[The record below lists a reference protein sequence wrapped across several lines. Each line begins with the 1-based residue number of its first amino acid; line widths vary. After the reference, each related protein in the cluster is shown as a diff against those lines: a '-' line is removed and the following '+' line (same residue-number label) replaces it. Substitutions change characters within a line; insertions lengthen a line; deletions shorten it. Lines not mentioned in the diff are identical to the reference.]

1 MNKKISKV
9 LIILAVIG
17 LFLFGVYSGIKSM
30 RQHKAQ
36 TDSKS
41 ARKTGSPLPVK
52 TLKVDYGLINEHIGA
67 ECLVK
72 ESALFNINTD
82 IEGQIIKFHADVGD
96 SVTAGQVLIEYDRA
110 YYKSMLS
117 ASKDMLS
124 EMKKQLVVIEPY
136 VNKFQRELKR
146 NNSAI
151 SYVEFLK
158 LSKEVREIKFLIA
171 KTRAEIVTRKKNLRS
186 TTIKARFSGVVIEN
200 VVSSGVYMQAYEKLM
215 TIAKIDPVFMECD
228 ISEDKFQSIFIK
240 QISEI
245 SFSAYPGRTFK
256 GEVVNIKPV
265 IDENKRTIQVIIKL
279 NNYDKTI
286 MLGSHGIVHLINNKK
301 VLRVPSPTLLNVIG
315 NSANI
320 FIVDKDNVAH
330 LKNIRIGAYADGYM
344 EVIKGLSETDEVVI
358 VGQIALKDNDIVE
371 RRKATSNK

>member
-9 LIILAVIG
+9 LIILAVLG

-30 RQHKAQ
+30 RHHKAQ

-82 IEGQIIKFHADVGD
+82 IEGQIIKFNADVGD
-96 SVTAGQVLIEYDRA
+96 TVTAGQVLIEYDRA

-124 EMKKQLVVIEPY
+124 EMKKQLAVIEPY

-158 LSKEVREIKFLIA
+158 LSKEVREIKFQIA

-186 TTIKARFSGVVIEN
+186 TIIKARFSGVVIEN
-200 VVSSGVYMQAYEKLM
+200 VVNSGIYMQAYEKLM

-228 ISEDKFQSIFIK
+228 ISEDKLQSIFNK

-265 IDENKRTIQVIIKL
+265 VDEKKRTIQVVIKL
-279 NNYDKTI
+279 NNDDKTI
-286 MLGSHGIVHLINNKK
+286 MLGSHGIVHLLNNKK
-301 VLRVPSPTLLNVIG
+301 VLRVPSPTLLNVNG

-330 LKNIRIGAYADGYM
+330 LKKIRIGAFADGYM
-344 EVIKGLSETDEVVI
+344 EVKKGLSETDEVVI
-358 VGQIALKDNDIVE
+358 VGQIALKDKDVVE
-371 RRKATSNK
+371 KHN